1 MQNRVQNKSNV
12 TNRPAQFSWT
22 LAEMK
27 FNKIDKVSVFFCK
40 CLNQEEI
47 FCLNHLLL
55 CWFRFARG
63 NKKSVGLLYS
73 LKFFSLLFCSQRRK
87 IIWVNF
93 RRFILANPKMRNGI
107 FIYIIRLLIALWEIF
122 RKLIGKEKLFD
133 SRRFELIV
141 DFSGLFMLCRK

>member
-73 LKFFSLLFCSQRRK
+73 LKFFSFVLLTEKKNYLGEFSEIYFGKSKDAKWNIYLHNSTSNRIVR
-87 IIWVNF
+87 NF
-93 RRFILANPKMRNGI
+93 
-107 FIYIIRLLIALWEIF
+107 W
-122 RKLIGKEKLFD
+122 GKEKLFN